1 MSLWR
6 WGGEGGWV
14 HSCNIDWWIMV
25 GLGSSNKKV
34 CDNKIPPDPLL
45 SRFESQ
51 RNIVVTVHVQSGTV
65 VHTLDFII
73 VYLHPSHYIYIWGGS
88 CKGGYPS
95 RQDINQGA
103 KKVIFK
109 ACHSGKLKRE
119 YTSPNVISTSPKNI
133 LMSRIAFTVL
143 LQFEFLKKLHLPI
156 RQVKNKISFA
166 SPIAKST
173 SPGLSDST
181 FFAFCQ
187 CYNKKERK

>member
-1 MSLWR
+1 MSLWHWR
-6 WGGEGGWV
+6 SGDTAA
-14 HSCNIDWWIMV
+14 IDWWIMV

-34 CDNKIPPDPLL
+34 CDNKIPPNPLL

-65 VHTLDFII
+65 VHTPDFII
-73 VYLHPSHYIYIWGGS
+73 VHIWGGS

-95 RQDINQGA
+95 RQDINQGV

-109 ACHSGKLKRE
+109 SCHSGKLKLE

-133 LMSRIAFTVL
+133 LMSRIHFTVL
-143 LQFEFLKKLHLPI
+143 LQFEFLKKLHSPI
-156 RQVKNKISFA
+156 GQVKNKILFT
-166 SPIAKST
+166 SPIAKSI
-173 SPGLSDST
+173 SPALSDST

-187 CYNKKERK
+187 C

>member
-1 MSLWR
+1 MSLWHWR
-6 WGGEGGWV
+6 SGDTAA
-14 HSCNIDWWIMV
+14 IDWWIMV

-34 CDNKIPPDPLL
+34 CDNKIPPNPLL

-73 VYLHPSHYIYIWGGS
+73 VYLHPSHYIYIRGGS

-109 ACHSGKLKRE
+109 ACHSGKLKLE

-133 LMSRIAFTVL
+133 LMSRIHFTVL

-156 RQVKNKISFA
+156 GQVKNKILFT
-166 SPIAKST
+166 SPIAKSI
-173 SPGLSDST
+173 SPALSDST

-187 CYNKKERK
+187 C

>member
-25 GLGSSNKKV
+25 GLRSSSKKV

-51 RNIVVTVHVQSGTV
+51 RNIVVTVHLQSGTV

-73 VYLHPSHYIYIWGGS
+73 VYLHPSRYIYIWGGS

-109 ACHSGKLKRE
+109 ACHSGKLKLE

-187 CYNKKERK
+187 C

>member
-1 MSLWR
+1 MVHVIVAL
-6 WGGEGGWV
+6 GGEGGWV
-14 HSCNIDWWIMV
+14 RSCNIDWWIMV

-45 SRFESQ
+45 SRFEPQ

-73 VYLHPSHYIYIWGGS
+73 VYLHHSHYIYIWGGS

-95 RQDINQGA
+95 RQDINQGV

-109 ACHSGKLKRE
+109 ACHSGKLKLE

-133 LMSRIAFTVL
+133 LISRIAFTVL

-187 CYNKKERK
+187 C